1 MTLRNNHPL
10 SDPWRLPLPLN
21 APVRYRPD
29 LEQIKADEQTAIDSI
44 NESMRFIVGKTH
56 ADQGKAL
63 RGVHAKS
70 HALLQAE
77 LTVHEGLPPELT
89 QGIFAEPGRIFPA
102 LVRISSIAGDML
114 PDTVSL
120 PRGFSIKIFD
130 VPGERLA
137 GSEDDTTQDFLFA
150 TAPAF
155 SAPDAAGFAKS
166 LKLVAQTTDRVE
178 GLKIAMSAVLRPL
191 VRLLQGLGIEIGILK
206 ALGGYP
212 ENHVLGERYFTQV
225 PIRFGDFVAK
235 LDVVPRSA
243 NFRGLTGE
251 RVDLG
256 RGPNVLRDTAADV
269 IGREGGEWTLRAQL
283 CRDLSTNPIE
293 DSSVAWPE
301 DGNPYLDIA
310 TITVAP
316 QMSWSDSRSRV
327 MDDQMSFRPW
337 RGVEAHRPLGNIM
350 RARRQSYPVS
360 VDTRAALNGCPIHE
374 PKQPPAGL

>member
-1 MTLRNNHPL
+1 M
-10 SDPWRLPLPLN
+10 PLN

>member
-1 MTLRNNHPL
+1 MTLRKNHPL
-10 SDPWRLPLPLN
+10 SDPWRFPLPLN

-77 LTVHEGLPPELT
+77 LKVHEGLPPELT
-89 QGIFAEPGRIFPA
+89 QGIFAEPGRVFPA

-120 PRGFSIKIFD
+120 PRGFAIKIFD

-212 ENHVLGERYFTQV
+212 ENHVMGERYFTQV

-269 IGREGGEWTLRAQL
+269 IGRDGGEWTLRAQL
-283 CRDLSTNPIE
+283 CRDLAANPIE

-301 DGNPYLDIA
+301 NGNPYLDIA

-316 QMSWSDSRSRV
+316 QMSWSDGRSRV